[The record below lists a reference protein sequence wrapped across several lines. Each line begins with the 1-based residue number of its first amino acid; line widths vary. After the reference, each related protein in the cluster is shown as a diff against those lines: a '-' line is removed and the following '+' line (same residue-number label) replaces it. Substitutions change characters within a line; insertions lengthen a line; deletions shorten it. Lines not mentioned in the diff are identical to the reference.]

1 MALFEKS
8 LRGKVVLGYLF
19 GLLLMIGLVAVNWW
33 NLQHL
38 QKIVAAGEDVS
49 RFTNIILEARRYE
62 KNLFLYSKSED
73 YRELQKFSQEAHDL
87 LIEHRD
93 AFSFFMEEGKLR
105 ELEGALEDYRILLL
119 RGERLQPAERSEWER
134 TLRLRGQNVVGIT
147 EDLSRTEHSTI
158 EKALV
163 ESRTALIQSV
173 IFVGIAGLAV
183 SVFLLRLFIRPL
195 TLIEKHMNR
204 IAEGDFDLIPFKSQD
219 RELVSLNRAF
229 NSMLQELDARQN
241 QIVQTEKY
249 ASFGTLL
256 FGVAHELNN
265 PLSNILSSCQILQEE
280 IEEENVNYKKELLS
294 QIEGET
300 ERARDIVRSTL
311 DYSRKKDREKLK
323 LLGMVYEAVRF
334 VKGDLPAKVEIDVK
348 IPDGL
353 TVFADRQG
361 LQQAFLN
368 LLKNGI
374 EAMKGEGRFT
384 ISAREL
390 PGGSVEIR
398 FADTGEGMAP
408 EIIPK
413 VFDPF
418 FTTRDAGEGSGLG
431 LFIVHKIVKE
441 NNGTILVQSEK
452 GSGTTFLIALPSQE
466 ARDGKEVATAPR

>member
-1 MALFEKS
+1 MVLFEKS

-38 QKIVAAGEDVS
+38 QRVVAAGEDVS
-49 RFTNIILEARRYE
+49 RFANIILEARRYE
-62 KNLFLYSKSED
+62 KNLFLYAETGD
-73 YRELQKFSQEAHDL
+73 YRELQRFSQEAHNL
-87 LIEHRD
+87 LIDSRE
-93 AFSFFMEEGKLR
+93 AFPFFMEEGKLR
-105 ELEGALEDYRILLL
+105 VLEGALEDYRILLM
-119 RGERLQPAERSEWER
+119 RGERLQPSERAEWEK
-134 TLRLRGQNVVGIT
+134 TLRLRGREVVAIT
-147 EDLSRTEHSTI
+147 EDLSRTEHRTI
-158 EKALV
+158 GEALA
-163 ESRTALIQSV
+163 ESRATLFLSV

-183 SVFLLRLFIRPL
+183 SIFLLRLFIRPL

-204 IAEGDFDLIPFKSQD
+204 VAEGDFDLIPFKSHD

-280 IEEENVNYKKELLS
+280 IDESNVHYKKELLS

-311 DYSRKKDREKLK
+311 DYSRKKEREELK
-323 LLGMVYEAVRF
+323 LLAAVYEAVRF
-334 VKGDLPAKVEIDVK
+334 VRGDLPSRVEVEVK
-348 IPDGL
+348 IRDDL

-368 LLKNGI
+368 LLKNSI
-374 EAMKGEGRFT
+374 AAMKGEGKVT
-384 ISAREL
+384 ITAQDL
-390 PGGSVEIR
+390 PSGRVEIR
-398 FADTGEGMAP
+398 FADTGEGMAQ
-408 EIIPK
+408 EVLSK
-413 VFDPF
+413 AFDPF
-418 FTTRDAGEGSGLG
+418 FTTKDAGEGSGLG
-431 LFIVHKIVKE
+431 LFIVHKIIKE
-441 NNGTILVQSEK
+441 NNGTIRVQSEK
-452 GSGTTFLIALPSQE
+452 GYGTTFLIALPSEE
-466 ARDGKEVATAPR
+466 AENG

>member
-8 LRGKVVLGYLF
+8 LRSKVILGYLF

-38 QKIVAAGEDVS
+38 QKIVAAGERVS
-49 RFTNIILEARRYE
+49 QFANTILEARRYE
-62 KNLFLYSKSED
+62 KNIFLYSEGED
-73 YRELQKFSQEAHDL
+73 YEALKKFTREAHDL

-93 AFSFFMEEGKLR
+93 AFSLFVEERRLQT
-105 ELEGALEDYRILLL
+105 LEAALEDYRALLMK
-119 RGERLQPAERSEWER
+119 RGRLQSSERSGWEK
-134 TLRLRGQNVVGIT
+134 RLRRRGHEVVAMT
-147 EDLSRTEHSTI
+147 EVLSRTEHRTI
-158 EKALV
+158 EKALG
-163 ESRTALIQSV
+163 ESRVTLFQSV

-183 SVFLLRLFIRPL
+183 SFLLLRLFVRPL
-195 TLIEKHMNR
+195 TLIEQHMNR
-204 IAEGDFDLIPFKSQD
+204 IAEGDFDLIPFKSHD

-229 NSMLQELDARQN
+229 NSMLHELDARQN
-241 QIVQTEKY
+241 QIVQSEKY

-280 IEEENVNYKKELLS
+280 IEETNVNYKKELLS

-311 DYSRKKDREKLK
+311 DYSRKTDREEIK
-323 LLGMVYEAVRF
+323 LLDMVYETVRF
-334 VKGDLPAKVEIDVK
+334 VKGDLPAKVEVK
-348 IPDGL
+348 VDISDDI

-374 EAMKGEGRFT
+374 EAMKGEGKM
-384 ISAREL
+384 AVKAKGL
-390 PGGSVEIR
+390 PEGGVEIH

-408 EIIPK
+408 EVLSK

-418 FTTRDAGEGSGLG
+418 FTTKEAGEGSGLG
-431 LFIVHKIVKE
+431 LFIVHKIIKE
-441 NNGTILVQSEK
+441 NGGSIVVQSEK
-452 GSGTTFLIALPSQE
+452 GFGTTFLIALPSQGDG
-466 ARDGKEVATAPR
+466 DGKKITTAPR

>member
-8 LRGKVVLGYLF
+8 LRGKVVLGYLC
-19 GLLLMIGLVAVNWW
+19 GLILMTGLVAVNWW

-38 QKIVAAGEDVS
+38 QKIVAVGEDVS

-62 KNLFLYSKSED
+62 KNFFLYSENED
-73 YRELQKFSQEAHDL
+73 YGELKRFSEEAHDL

-93 AFSFFMEEGKLR
+93 AFSFFMEERRLR
-105 ELEGALEDYRILLL
+105 ELEGALEEYRGLLT
-119 RGERLQPAERSEWER
+119 RGERPQPSRRSKWEKM
-134 TLRLRGQNVVGIT
+134 LRLRGQVVVAIT
-147 EDLSRTEHSTI
+147 EDLSRTEHRTI
-158 EKALV
+158 EKALGG
-163 ESRTALIQSV
+163 SRITLFQSV

-229 NSMLQELDARQN
+229 NSMLHELDARQN

-280 IEEENVNYKKELLS
+280 IEEANVNYKKELLT

-323 LLGMVYEAVRF
+323 LLDIVYEAVRF
-334 VKGDLPAKVEIDVK
+334 VKGDLPAKVDVEVK
-348 IPDGL
+348 IPNDL

-374 EAMKGEGRFT
+374 EAMKGEGKMT
-384 ISAREL
+384 IWAKGLTE
-390 PGGSVEIR
+390 GSVEVR
-398 FADTGEGMAP
+398 FVDTGEGMAP
-408 EIIPK
+408 EVLSK

-418 FTTRDAGEGSGLG
+418 FTTKDAGEGSGLG
-431 LFIVHKIVKE
+431 LFIVHKIIKE

-452 GSGTTFLIALPSQE
+452 GYGTTFLIALPSRE
-466 ARDGKEVATAPR
+466 AGDG